1 MQDFA
6 SVPWLSPDQFAHRNL
21 RILMAF
27 VVCVDKAL
35 KKGSYV
41 YTKVCMCGVCLTL
54 QHCRTGFVCL

>member
-54 QHCRTGFVCL
+54 QHCRTGFVRL